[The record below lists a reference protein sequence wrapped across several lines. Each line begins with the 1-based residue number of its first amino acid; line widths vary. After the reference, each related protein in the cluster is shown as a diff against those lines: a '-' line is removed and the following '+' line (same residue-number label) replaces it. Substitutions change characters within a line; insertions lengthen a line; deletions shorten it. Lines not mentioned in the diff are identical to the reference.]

1 MKREPMHQYVVYRND
16 RPCEMRENKTHRQRT
31 YRFPNGF
38 GASAVST
45 YFSYGGQEGLWEVAV
60 MSGDDIRYDTVI
72 GDDVVGFLNDDE
84 LGHILT
90 RIYALEGES

>member
-1 MKREPMHQYVVYRND
+1 MELEPMQEYLVSNVE

-45 YFSYGGQEGLWEVAV
+45 HFSYGGREGLWEVAV

-84 LGHILT
+84 LGDILV